1 MITPA
6 PKKPKRRARGPDKW
20 LEAAVTT
27 LIAEGIE
34 AVKIDRLARQLR
46 ITRGSFYHH
55 YQDHGDL
62 LRAVLDHYVRANF
75 ENFVAMLPHLQ
86 GTAKEK
92 LGTLWEATASK
103 EYRDY
108 DWAVRMWGMRD
119 APVAEVLAG
128 IDIKRMDVLIGLF
141 MELGFDQDGAWIRAA
156 LAYHGSLGDRAFFGP
171 FPPMVK
177 RLEWRRIALEILCR
191 PEER

>member
-1 MITPA
+1 MTTPD
-6 PKKPKRRARGPDKW
+6 PKVQKTRDRGPDKW

-34 AVKIDRLARQLR
+34 AVKIDRLARQLC

-62 LRAVLDHYVRANF
+62 LRALLDHYVRANF

-86 GTAKEK
+86 GTAKER

-119 APVAEVLAG
+119 AQVAEVLAG

-141 MELGFDQDGAWIRAA
+141 MELGFDEDGAWIRAA
-156 LAYHGSLGDRAFFGP
+156 LSYHGSLGDRAFFGP
-171 FPPMVK
+171 FPPMAK

-191 PEER
+191 PDAR